1 MFTNVIILTDN
12 NLFRTPKTVSDAY
25 SINDVVM
32 TDFNV
37 EREVF
42 YKAERIIY
50 INKVGDIKVLKDR
63 NGDLEREV
71 RSINRRK
78 VFSQKNVSYFT
89 GNESV
94 NYTLTRK
101 GKKIK

>member
-1 MFTNVIILTDN
+1 MYTNVKILTDLD
-12 NLFRTPKTVSDAY
+12 LFRTPKTVSDNY
-25 SINDVVM
+25 TINDVVM

-63 NGDLEREV
+63 DGELEREV
-71 RSINRRK
+71 RGINRRK
-78 VFSQKNVSYFT
+78 ERTQKNLSYYTGSEGVS
-89 GNESV
+89 
-94 NYTLTRK
+94 YTLTRK